1 MHYTIC
7 GRKTHLTLLTA
18 GTVGAARTAEA
29 GESGSRPDEPNVLCH
44 MRLGKKSKPPAAFQ
58 AGDLAAQHGTG
69 TRTTTPRL
77 PELPATGQGSR
88 HCRVCWMYLVELRPG
103 KEELYRSSDE
113 LALAIRS
120 GDVDAR
126 SRVYH
131 RATAKW
137 ISITLHPQYK
147 AIMAAA
153 KEDPARQARRGWG
166 ILGGATAA
174 EPPSSD
180 GSVSNG
186 NLLHRWRRPLALG
199 LSGVLLMSG
208 VKLAFSGPRPPWAGQ
223 ARTAAMSVRSE
234 RTVRP
239 ARTEEVG
246 RTVQVSLASTNAAD
260 PEQPAT
266 VREIARVLPRAPRLR
281 SVALG
286 DALTSGSAGARVD
299 ANSLEGLSARYGAAH
314 DAAWTRLETGMRVA
328 RLGQLFAA
336 SRLNP
341 HGGVTD
347 TRLSLAGAANFIR
360 VFREQQ
366 ATIETAYQDS
376 VTVLA
381 KQYGW
386 APAKVRQWYSRTP
399 RKEAPT
405 LELLSGSLLA
415 SIDSI
420 LGVLDAQAGAYKIR
434 GTAIAFEDPSAGQA
448 YGLLRRRIKEQIDA
462 AVSAGAATSPGATR
476 LLLQAIGTSTLPR
489 ET

>member
-1 MHYTIC
+1 
-7 GRKTHLTLLTA
+7 
-18 GTVGAARTAEA
+18 
-29 GESGSRPDEPNVLCH
+29 
-44 MRLGKKSKPPAAFQ
+44 
-58 AGDLAAQHGTG
+58 
-69 TRTTTPRL
+69 
-77 PELPATGQGSR
+77 
-88 HCRVCWMYLVELRPG
+88 MYLVELRPG

-120 GDVDAR
+120 GDVDSR

-153 KEDPARQARRGWG
+153 KEDGARASRRGWSV
-166 ILGGATAA
+166 LGGATAA

-180 GSVSNG
+180 SAASNG
-186 NLLHRWRRPLALG
+186 NNLLHRWRRPLALG
-199 LSGVLLMSG
+199 LSSVLLMSG
-208 VKLAFSGPRPPWAGQ
+208 VKLAFSGPRPPWASK
-223 ARTAAMSVRSE
+223 ARTAAMGVRSDWA
-234 RTVRP
+234 VRP
-239 ARTEEVG
+239 ARVDEIG
-246 RTVQVSLASTNAAD
+246 RTVQVSLASTTPVR
-260 PEQPAT
+260 PEEPAS
-266 VREIARVLPRAPRLR
+266 VQAIARVLPRAPRLR
-281 SVALG
+281 TVSLG
-286 DALTSGSAGARVD
+286 NALTPSPAGAVA
-299 ANSLEGLSARYGAAH
+299 ANSIEGLSARYAAAH

-336 SRLNP
+336 SRLHP

-347 TRLSLAGAANFIR
+347 TRMSLAGAANFIR

-366 ATIETAYQDS
+366 AGIETAYEDS

-386 APAKVRQWYSRTP
+386 APAKIRQWYSRTP
-399 RKEAPT
+399 RKEAAT
-405 LELLSGSLLA
+405 LELLSGSLMA

-434 GTAIAFEDPSAGQA
+434 GTAIAFEDPGAGQA
-448 YGLLRRRIKEQIDA
+448 YGALRRRIKEQIDA
-462 AVSAGAATSPGATR
+462 AVNAGAATSPGATR